1 MTLFKKKVNGS
12 LVMILTAGFLA
23 VCLANPSHA
32 YAWPKKKK
40 KNSNYEI
47 DVLRKERKAKMPYL
61 DTGFIDEEINSDKIK
76 EKAAFL
82 AGEEKTLNDL
92 IQRAVTMHTPAR
104 AARERI
110 SLARRRILAS
120 LRALFPEAALE
131 YNEKEGSL
139 SAEGFSSN
147 NYKFKFRQPIFRG
160 GILWHTL
167 LQEKAGLEAAEKEY
181 IATTGDLVNDVSAS
195 YFEYNRALQ
204 VVTGQEIV
212 VGQMQHFADISEE
225 KYKEGIISE
234 IERLNVQSLYSQ
246 MKYDYETS
254 KQELELAKLEIQ
266 KYLNLELDENIA
278 VVPLYHVQDM
288 LPGENAEENG
298 GEAIRMPDEFREKKE
313 IPTLPALVDMSYL
326 NRAELQVE
334 AAKLESARLEE
345 RIKWGKMIP
354 QADAVLEFG
363 KLGEAFN
370 SVTTAPQLRREF
382 RFMLEFNW
390 NAGGNKLGYTF
401 ENDEKAPS
409 VSQFQG
415 GSGTQTSRNTL
426 SLGLLDGLQD
436 FADAKEAEVAKLDQ
450 ITQLEKIE
458 KEVVQD
464 VKQSYF
470 DFQKARIQVQSSLQR
485 VDYRRRLV
493 LLSKHK
499 LEKNEIQVSE
509 YLQSEID
516 HLQELS
522 TLHKA
527 LSDYFTA
534 KAKLNRAVGIRDF
547 FPIEAWHGRIARTTT
562 A

>member
-12 LVMILTAGFLA
+12 FFLFLTLGIFALS
-23 VCLANPSHA
+23 LANPSDA
-32 YAWPKKKK
+32 LAWPKRKKK
-40 KNSNYEI
+40 SSLYEV

-61 DTGFIDEEINSDKIK
+61 DTGFIDDEISSDKIK

-92 IQRAVTMHTPAR
+92 IQRSIVMHTPAR

-139 SAEGFSSN
+139 SGDGYSSK
-147 NYKFKFRQPIFRG
+147 NYRFKFRQPIFRG
-160 GILWHTL
+160 GILWNTL

-181 IATTGDLVNDVSAS
+181 IATTNDLVNDVSAA
-195 YFEYNRALQ
+195 YFEYNRAQQ
-204 VVTGQEIV
+204 VVTGQDIV
-212 VGQMQHFADISEE
+212 VGQMQRYADISEQ
-225 KYKEGIISE
+225 KYTEGIVSE

-246 MKYDYETS
+246 MKYDFETS

-266 KYLNLELDENIA
+266 KYLGLELDESISVNS
-278 VVPLYHVQDM
+278 LYRVEDM
-288 LPGENAEENG
+288 LPGEESGEAG
-298 GEAIRMPDEFREKKE
+298 GEAIRMPEEFQEPKE
-313 IPTLPALVDMSYL
+313 IPGLPALVDMSYM

-370 SVTTAPQLRREF
+370 SVTTAPGLRQEF

-401 ENDEKAPS
+401 ENDARAPS

-415 GSGTQTSRNTL
+415 GSGSQTGRNTL

-499 LEKNEIQVSE
+499 LEKNEIQISE

-516 HLQELS
+516 HLQELA

-547 FPIEAWHGRIARTTT
+547 FPIEAWYGRITRA